1 MGLLRRFFSHP
12 TEPAATVAPA
22 VAPRRASP
30 ADFSPPAGEQRSAN
44 GASRSRRRRR
54 RSGRRSNPQREPDRS
69 RAAAVQALS
78 SGGYRLPALEELDR
92 IAPAQYPPDFEALG
106 LSDRSLATVTALGF
120 TVPTPIQRE
129 TIPVL
134 LSGAD
139 VVGQAQTG
147 TGKTLAFGLPLVERL
162 DRDSAKVQGIVLVPT
177 RELADQVFS
186 VLDFLATAAGLQ
198 AIALMGGRRLD
209 QDFAKLAAQPQIVV
223 GTPGRV
229 IDHLERRT
237 LDLSGVRVAVLD
249 EADRMLDI
257 GFEPDIRRIL
267 GRSPRNRQTALYSAT
282 IPTTIKTLIWRYM
295 RDPQHLR
302 TETERTIPLIRQR
315 YYEVAERDKLDALM
329 ELFPKMRGRTLIF
342 CNMKVT
348 VDRLVR
354 RLQSEGVPAEAIHG
368 DMDQRK
374 RDRVMRRFRAG
385 ELQIL
390 VATNVAAR
398 GLDIEDVMHVVNFD
412 APQTAEDYI
421 HRVGRTG
428 RAGRDGS
435 ATIFVAEWDLE
446 TFESIRKAAGPALER
461 GQLALYAS

>member
-1 MGLLRRFFSHP
+1 M
-12 TEPAATVAPA
+12 
-22 VAPRRASP
+22 
-30 ADFSPPAGEQRSAN
+30 
-44 GASRSRRRRR
+44 
-54 RSGRRSNPQREPDRS
+54 
-69 RAAAVQALS
+69 QALS
-78 SGGYRLPALEELDR
+78 SGGYRLPALEDLDR
-92 IAPAQYPPDFEALG
+92 IDPAQYPPDFRALG

-120 TVPTPIQRE
+120 NVPTPIQRE

-147 TGKTLAFGLPLVERL
+147 TGKTLAFGLPIVERL
-162 DRDSAKVQGIVLVPT
+162 DRDSAKVQGVVLVPT

-209 QDFAKLAAQPQIVV
+209 QDFAKLAAQPQIIV

-282 IPTTIKTLIWRYM
+282 IPTTIKTLIWKYM

-329 ELFPKMRGRTLIF
+329 ELFPEMRGRTLIF

-354 RLQSEGVPAEAIHG
+354 RLQNEGVPAEAIHG

-446 TFESIRKAAGPALER
+446 TFESIRKTAGPALER

>member
-1 MGLLRRFFSHP
+1 MGLFHRFFSHP
-12 TEPAATVAPA
+12 TEPVATVAPA
-22 VAPRRASP
+22 AAPRRAST
-30 ADFSPPAGEQRSAN
+30 ADVPPPAGEQRSSN

-54 RSGRRSNPQREPDRS
+54 RSGRRSNSQREPDRS

-92 IAPAQYPPDFEALG
+92 IDRAQYPPDFEALG
-106 LSDRSLATVTALGF
+106 LGDRSLATVTALGF
-120 TVPTPIQRE
+120 NVPTPIQRE

-209 QDFAKLAAQPQIVV
+209 QDFANLAAQPQIVV

-267 GRSPRNRQTALYSAT
+267 NRSPRNRQTALYSAT

-295 RDPQHLR
+295 RDPQHVH

-329 ELFPKMRGRTLIF
+329 ELFPRDARA
-342 CNMKVT
+342 
-348 VDRLVR
+348 DAD
-354 RLQSEGVPAEAIHG
+354 SSAI
-368 DMDQRK
+368 
-374 RDRVMRRFRAG
+374 
-385 ELQIL
+385 
-390 VATNVAAR
+390 
-398 GLDIEDVMHVVNFD
+398 
-412 APQTAEDYI
+412 
-421 HRVGRTG
+421 
-428 RAGRDGS
+428 
-435 ATIFVAEWDLE
+435 
-446 TFESIRKAAGPALER
+446 
-461 GQLALYAS
+461 